1 VAVRRELRRKQYDD
15 AQGDDDEGD
24 EGDDDE
30 NDYEMSTQAE
40 EILSRS
46 WAAWIVA
53 GEVLEQSPDEFGPQ
67 SFGLIALGSMLKVV
81 QEASTEEERLG

>member
-1 VAVRRELRRKQYDD
+1 MAVRRELRRKQYDD
-15 AQGDDDEGD
+15 AQGDHD

-30 NDYEMSTQAE
+30 NDYERSTQAE

-53 GEVLEQSPDEFGPQ
+53 EEVLNQSPDEFGPQ

-81 QEASTEEERLG
+81 QEASTEAERLG